1 MTSIWHMNK
10 IAAIKRH
17 QAGTIQVRFWYIFYL
32 ILVRFSEYTEFWKSM
47 LTLFNVI
54 TLTKPIWIFEFLY
67 SDVKINAF
75 YIWMSNYARQSLQY
89 TWTLALLKWLTLNI
103 ATRIALGY
111 DNFHGFEKDGG
122 ALDYSDVGD
131 RIKMVTSSVFSSKS
145 VTITMSPT
153 HYSPSIRHQHQCRWR
168 SFPPDRA
175 KHQKPHF
182 GIRIR
187 FQIRVRLKKKVFELD
202 FCDFLLIID
211 ILKS

>member
-1 MTSIWHMNK
+1 
-10 IAAIKRH
+10 
-17 QAGTIQVRFWYIFYL
+17 
-32 ILVRFSEYTEFWKSM
+32 M

-89 TWTLALLKWLTLNI
+89 TWTLALLKWLTLNN

-131 RIKMVTSSVFSSKS
+131 VQFDVGDVQFDVGDRIKMVTYSPLNMSLTPPTCHLHIIPPTS
-145 VTITMSPT
+145 VTNINVVGALFHPIV
-153 HYSPSIRHQHQCRWR
+153 PNIRNHILG
-168 SFPPDRA
+168 
-175 KHQKPHF
+175 F
-182 GIRIR
+182 G
-187 FQIRVRLKKKVFELD
+187 FDFKFAFDWKKKVFELD